1 MEDVGK
7 LKEENLKLKQE
18 IRYYMVINNIRFLT
32 YKIRSLPT
40 IKFIKDIITKSKR
53 VFYVFYTM
61 LTGCVFIDKLDYFIN
76 FHQNY
81 FYLIAHHGSIMKGRK
96 TAVFFNGF
104 RVLEKFVKIPI

>member
-40 IKFIKDIITKSKR
+40 IKTCI
-53 VFYVFYTM
+53 
-61 LTGCVFIDKLDYFIN
+61 
-76 FHQNY
+76 H
-81 FYLIAHHGSIMKGRK
+81 
-96 TAVFFNGF
+96 
-104 RVLEKFVKIPI
+104 